1 MADALTGEDPDMLA
15 AELAL
20 GVLDG
25 PERAAALRRLLADPV
40 FGREVDD
47 WRERL
52 APLIDTVPEQAPPA
66 TLWQR
71 IEKRIDGGGE
81 ARALKAS
88 VSRWRGFTAA
98 ASLVAASAIGWIAIN
113 PAGAPDAVSSPAAI
127 ERAAD
132 GAAEADLAQNE
143 PPPPAAAAPMRAE
156 AEAAPMMIAQLAP
169 PERQPMA
176 MAMAAVMPDG
186 ALKIAPGPMAGEGKS
201 AELWVIPAGG
211 QPVSLG
217 LVRPG
222 EMNTLT
228 IRAEIRPMING
239 EATLAISIEPSG
251 GSPTGQP
258 TGPVVAAGRVTRI

>member
-1 MADALTGEDPDMLA
+1 MLA

-25 PERAAALRRLLADPV
+25 PERAAALRRLLAEPA
-40 FGREVDD
+40 FGRDVDE

-66 TLWQR
+66 TLWPR

-88 VSRWRGFTAA
+88 VTRWRSFTAA

-113 PAGAPDAVSSPAAI
+113 PARAPDGVRPPVAV
-127 ERAAD
+127 EGAAD
-132 GAAEADLAQNE
+132 EAADPRLAQRE
-143 PPPPAAAAPMRAE
+143 PSAVAPARGKAARG
-156 AEAAPMMIAQLAP
+156 PMMIAQLAP
-169 PERQPMA
+169 PELQPMA

-239 EATLAISIEPSG
+239 EATLAISIEPAG